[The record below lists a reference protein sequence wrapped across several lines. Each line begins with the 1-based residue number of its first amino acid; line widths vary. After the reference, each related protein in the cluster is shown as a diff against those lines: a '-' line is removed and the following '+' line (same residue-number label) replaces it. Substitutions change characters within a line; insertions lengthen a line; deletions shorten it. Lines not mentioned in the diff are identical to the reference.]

1 MKNFRLYSD
10 ILTKYAMEK
19 SDHRALQ
26 CGLDHYTYAQ
36 LKQAVDLCASD
47 LIKLGVQPG
56 DHVAIWSYNSIY
68 WPIAYLG
75 IIRAGG
81 VAVLANYGMPSNIQE
96 KLLSFTD
103 VRFFAYGLNR
113 EILIDP
119 TSVQRLA
126 QKMGVKGIYDIR
138 QDYIAR
144 IHAGETP
151 DALIAESPDSRR
163 TATLI
168 FTSGTTDIPKAV
180 QQSQYAMLQNS
191 ISCSRR
197 LGDIPGER
205 AIVALPLFHSYGL
218 QIMLFYLMLGKTVC
232 LTESLDPNVLV
243 DALLTQKITDIFSVG
258 ILYIS
263 LIEHARFKHE
273 IAPNI
278 RFCGV
283 GGSFTTPVQM
293 MRFCLA
299 FPNARFLCGYGQ
311 TEACTLISFHMPD
324 DDLGKCSTTV
334 GLPIDGLSMN
344 ISDASGNSM
353 PVGKIGEVL
362 VKCDFHMNGYYKL
375 PPEAQP
381 FDEDGWMHT
390 GDLGYLDQEGYLHLT
405 GRVKDIIIKNGENIV
420 PSLIEEKIAD
430 LDGIQQVKVLGSP
443 HPLFGETIV
452 ACIVPQ
458 PGAVIDSEEITRQLQ
473 KLLNS
478 FLIPS
483 HYLIYERFPIN
494 SQGKIDV
501 RTLQYDMLS
510 RLQRISITEQLASG
524 VCIATVVIK
533 NTAFNIVPVSA
544 MMRNLAEAL
553 HFERRQT
560 LRIRLAVEEMLLER
574 IQNAFSDVGEITVKA
589 VLYRDWFGIHFSDAG
604 EPYAI
609 EKNSNRSYSAM
620 IILNQVDNFKI
631 LQGEDGHPIYC
642 LEFKYSDNI
651 NISEFLKDFSRP
663 DVCMLN
669 NSVSPPT
676 PNQQ

>member
-1 MKNFRLYSD
+1 MQDCALYSE
-10 ILTKYAMEK
+10 ILNRNASKK
-19 SDHRALQ
+19 PDHCALQ
-26 CGLDHYTYAQ
+26 CGLDQYTYAQ

-56 DHVAIWSYNSIY
+56 DHVALWSYNSLH
-68 WPIAYLG
+68 WPIAYFG
-75 IIRAGG
+75 IVRAGG
-81 VAVLANYGMPSNIQE
+81 VAVLANYGIPSDIQE
-96 KLLSFTD
+96 NLLSFTD
-103 VRFFAYGLNR
+103 IRFIAYGLNR
-113 EILIDP
+113 EMLMDP

-126 QKMGVKGIYDIR
+126 HKIGAAGIYDIR

-144 IHAGETP
+144 IHSGETP
-151 DALIAESPDSRR
+151 DALISENPDSRR

-180 QQSQYAMLQNS
+180 QQSQHAMLRNS

-205 AIVALPLFHSYGL
+205 VIAALPLFHSYGL

-232 LTESLDPNVLV
+232 LTESLEPNVLV
-243 DALLTQKITDIFSVG
+243 NALLTQKITDIFSIG
-258 ILYIS
+258 IVYIK
-263 LIEHARFKHE
+263 LIEHERFKHE

-324 DDLGKCSTTV
+324 DDLEKCSTTV
-334 GLPIDGLSMN
+334 GLPIDGLALN

-353 PVGKIGEVL
+353 PIGKIGEVL

-390 GDLGYLDQEGYLHLT
+390 GDLGYLDDEGYLHLT

-420 PSLIEEKIAD
+420 PSIIEEEIAD
-430 LDGIQQVKVLGSP
+430 LDGVQQVKVLGSP
-443 HPLFGETIV
+443 HPLFGETIE

-458 PGAVIDSEEITRQLQ
+458 PGAVIDPEKITRQLQ
-473 KLLNS
+473 KKFNS

-483 HYLIYERFPIN
+483 HFLLYERFPVN
-494 SQGKIDV
+494 AQGKIDV

-510 RLQRISITEQLASG
+510 RLRMISITEQLASG
-524 VCIATVVIK
+524 VCIATAIIK
-533 NTAFNIVPVSA
+533 NTTFNIVPVSG

-553 HFERRQT
+553 HFEPHQT
-560 LRIRLAVEEMLLER
+560 LRICLAVEEMLLER

-589 VLYRDWFGIHFSDAG
+589 ILYRDWFGIHFSDAG
-604 EPYAI
+604 EPYII

-631 LQGEDGHPIYC
+631 LQGEDGRPVYC
-642 LEFKYSDNI
+642 MEFKYSDDFDI
-651 NISEFLKDFSRP
+651 NEFLKDSIRLDLF
-663 DVCMLN
+663 MLN
-669 NSVSPPT
+669 SIVSSKT
-676 PNQQ
+676 PDQL